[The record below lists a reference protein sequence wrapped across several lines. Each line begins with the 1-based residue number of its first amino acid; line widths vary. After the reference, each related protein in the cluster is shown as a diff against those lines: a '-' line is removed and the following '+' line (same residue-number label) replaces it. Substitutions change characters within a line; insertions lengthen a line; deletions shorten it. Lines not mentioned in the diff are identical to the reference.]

1 MVPRRLYALA
11 VLRNS
16 QCLSM
21 LYRLSSF
28 DLRTIVDGIG
38 LFSGRLFMVGQFA
51 FDLRLDLG
59 DLVID
64 AILFLVSKLPRL
76 VEL

>member
-16 QCLSM
+16 QYLSM